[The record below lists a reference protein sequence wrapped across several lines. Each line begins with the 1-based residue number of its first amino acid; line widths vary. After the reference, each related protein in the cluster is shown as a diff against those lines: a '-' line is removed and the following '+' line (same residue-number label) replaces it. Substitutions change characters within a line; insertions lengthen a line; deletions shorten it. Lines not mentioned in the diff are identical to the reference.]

1 MIVNFISEQLQ
12 DFWLLLIPLVKNHA
26 TVSSKLSSALL
37 HLVSIGKYPDNLLW
51 LVLSGIMPYFIGII
65 GLFRYWWFIFC
76 MLENHA

>member
-12 DFWLLLIPLVKNHA
+12 DFWLLLIPLVKNHP

-65 GLFRYWWFIFC
+65 GLFRY
-76 MLENHA
+76 